1 MNCGQAK
8 DAKRGEALAA
18 DLGQHYGG
26 STTGSASAR
35 RKAAVQAAAKA
46 VEMQKAAPH
55 VTEAQIKA
63 PVALENKGAIDP
75 FGKLLGN
82 KVAKDDSSVEQDQM
96 RLKIAEAKLESEERR
111 DAGVPEPQRH
121 AAEKANRN
129 SKSASAENKT
139 PKMAKMAAARHST
152 HALLARMHS
161 STHSTHA
168 KMPHA
173 AGAGEKKTKQDK
185 MQGDE
190 LQGDINLVLGAVHGD
205 KKKAAREEKDEERD
219 FAKELHKLGLGG
231 AVQHKKAKVKWPS
244 QLELPGQNRQK
255 QKSDDSYPSSDLA

>member
-1 MNCGQAK
+1 M
-8 DAKRGEALAA
+8 LAA

-35 RKAAVQAAAKA
+35 RKAAVQAAAKT

-63 PVALENKGAIDP
+63 PVALENKGGIDP

-96 RLKIAEAKLESEERR
+96 RLKMAEAKLESEERR

-121 AAEKANRN
+121 AGEKPNRN

-139 PKMAKMAAARHST
+139 PKMAAARHSK
-152 HALLARMHS
+152 HALPK
-161 STHSTHA
+161 HA

-173 AGAGEKKTKQDK
+173 AGAGEKKTMQDK

-205 KKKAAREEKDEERD
+205 KKKAAREEKEEERD

-231 AVQHKKAKVKWPS
+231 AVQHKKSKVKWPS

-255 QKSDDSYPSSDLA
+255 KKSDDSYPSSDLA

>member
-1 MNCGQAK
+1 LNCGQAK

-35 RKAAVQAAAKA
+35 RKAAVQAAAKT

-63 PVALENKGAIDP
+63 PVALENKGGIDP

-96 RLKIAEAKLESEERR
+96 RLKMAEAKLESEERR
-111 DAGVPEPQRH
+111 DAGVEPQRH
-121 AAEKANRN
+121 AGEKANRN
-129 SKSASAENKT
+129 SKSASAANKT
-139 PKMAKMAAARHST
+139 PKMAAARHST
-152 HALLARMHS
+152 HALLKQ
-161 STHSTHA
+161 HA

-173 AGAGEKKTKQDK
+173 AGAGEKKKTMQDK

-205 KKKAAREEKDEERD
+205 KKKAAREEKEEERD

-231 AVQHKKAKVKWPS
+231 AVQHKKATVKWPS
-244 QLELPGQNRQK
+244 QLELPGENRK
-255 QKSDDSYPSSDLA
+255 KKKSDDSYPSSDLA